1 MTTTNQPAGQNDM
14 LAYIHNRKSELRKEI
29 QICNENIRNTTR
41 TLFAPP
47 KANNKM
53 ESFFNIIDQGMA
65 VYDGVVLGMRV
76 MRNFRRI
83 FSRSR
88 R

>member
-14 LAYIHNRKSELRKEI
+14 LAYIRKRKSELRIEI
-29 QICNENIRNTTR
+29 QTCNENIRNTTK

-53 ESFFNIIDQGMA
+53 ESFFNIVDQGMA
-65 VYDGVVLGMRV
+65 VYDGVILGMRV

-83 FSRSR
+83 FSRKR
-88 R
+88 K

>member
-1 MTTTNQPAGQNDM
+1 MATTNQPTAPNNT
-14 LAYIHNRKSELRKEI
+14 LAYIRTRKAELRKEI
-29 QICNENIRNTTR
+29 QICNENIRTT
-41 TLFAPP
+41 TKTMFAPP

-53 ESFFNIIDQGMA
+53 ESFFNILDQGMA
-65 VYDGVVLGMRV
+65 VYDGVILGMRV

-83 FSRSR
+83 FGRKR